1 MSMQAQLLE
10 YFAEEKAESLL
21 FVIAGVLAL
30 GASVWLWRTGSSY
43 RAMAFPLVAVAL
55 IHLVVGGSVYLRT
68 DGQVAAL
75 STQLAQAPAA
85 FQAAELTRMG
95 VVMRNFA
102 LYKVIELVL
111 LAAGVAMTY
120 AFRHREA
127 LYAVGIG
134 LVIQAGVTLVAD
146 LFAEKRGDTYLAAV
160 RALNPEVAVSAPAP
174 APAAPPALGGA
185 R

>member
-1 MSMQAQLLE
+1 MSMQTQLLE
-10 YFAEEKAESLL
+10 YFAGEKAEGLA
-21 FVIAGVLAL
+21 FITAGVLAL
-30 GASVWLWRTGSSY
+30 VASVWLWRTGSSY

-55 IHLVVGGSVYLRT
+55 IHLTVGGSVYLRT
-68 DGQVAAL
+68 DGQVSAL
-75 STQLAQAPAA
+75 TAQLAQSPAA

-95 VVMRNFA
+95 AVMRNFA
-102 LYKVIELVL
+102 LYKVIEIVL
-111 LAAGVAMTY
+111 LTVGIAMTY

-134 LVIQAGVTLVAD
+134 LIIQAGVTLVAD

-160 RALNPEVAVSAPAP
+160 RALNPQVAVSAPTSVP
-174 APAAPPALGGA
+174 AVPPMG

>member
-1 MSMQAQLLE
+1 MSMQAQLLG
-10 YFAEEKAESLL
+10 YFAEEKLESLG
-21 FVIAGVLAL
+21 FVIAGVVALAV
-30 GASVWLWRTGSSY
+30 SVWLWRTGSSY

-55 IHLVVGGSVYLRT
+55 LHLVVGGSVYLRT

-75 STQLAQAPAA
+75 TAQLAQAPSA
-85 FQAAELTRMG
+85 FQAAELARMD

-102 LYKVIELVL
+102 LYKLIELAL
-111 LAAGVAMTY
+111 LAAGIALTY

-160 RALNPEVAVSAPAP
+160 RTLSSSAAVSAPAS
-174 APAAPPALGGA
+174 AALPPPGLEST

>member
-1 MSMQAQLLE
+1 MSMQAQLLR

-21 FVIAGVLAL
+21 FVLAGVVALA
-30 GASVWLWRTGSSY
+30 ASVWLWRTGSSY

-68 DGQVAAL
+68 DVQVAAL
-75 STQLAQAPAA
+75 TAQLAQAPAA
-85 FQAAELTRMG
+85 FQSAELARMG

-102 LYKVIELVL
+102 LYKLIELGL
-111 LAAGVAMTY
+111 LAAGIAMTY

-160 RALNPEVAVSAPAP
+160 RSLSPGVTASASTPPPVLGPA
-174 APAAPPALGGA
+174 